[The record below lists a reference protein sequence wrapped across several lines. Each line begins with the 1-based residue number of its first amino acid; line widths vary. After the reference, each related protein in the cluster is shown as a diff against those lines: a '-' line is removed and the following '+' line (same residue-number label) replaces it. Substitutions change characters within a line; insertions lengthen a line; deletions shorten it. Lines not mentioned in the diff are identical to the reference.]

1 VINKFYFGRKK
12 IMSYYYPYYSRFYIS
27 YSVMLQPLKLR
38 APLGDQEL
46 RLKLL
51 LPESQQRL
59 PYEGQE

>member
-1 VINKFYFGRKK
+1 
-12 IMSYYYPYYSRFYIS
+12 MSYYYPYYSRFYIS